1 LKIVLLA
8 ITAFI
13 IGSIPIGLVI
23 AKSCGINLKQIGS
36 GNIGATNV
44 LRTTGKWPALLTL
57 CGDILKGMI
66 AVLIAIYFEAGIVY
80 EGIIGICAILG
91 HNFSIFLK
99 FRGGKGVATSFGVL
113 SIYSPQTALFT
124 IIIWV
129 MTVFITRY
137 SSMGAIVSLGVL
149 PVIMYFLDTRE
160 KLPIAFII
168 TAMMLIRHKDN
179 IFRLLKGTELK
190 IGKRA

>member
-1 LKIVLLA
+1 MKIVLLA

-13 IGSIPIGLVI
+13 IGAIPIGLII
-23 AKSCGINLKQIGS
+23 AKSRGINLKQIGS